1 MEPDGG
7 SGTGTTRRSAT
18 RRETDLV
25 ASFVDRVPE
34 APGVLE
40 IEGEAGIGKTTL
52 WSEGVA
58 RAQRA
63 GFHVAVSR
71 VAQAESTLSFAAL
84 GDLFHD
90 VPEDVLALLPPPQRR
105 ALEVA
110 LLRREADERALD
122 ARAVAMACSTAL
134 RLLADE
140 GPVLLAVDDVQWL
153 DEPSA
158 RTLSFVLRRL
168 HDERVGVLLT
178 SRDGAELTDPL
189 SLEQTVPPDRLHR
202 LSVGRLP
209 VQLLGPLLRERLDV
223 TLPRP
228 LVLRIHTAAAGNPFA
243 CLEIA
248 REVVRQGAPEPGEPL
263 PLSESTV
270 HLLERR
276 LEALPEPTITA
287 LRVAATTSR
296 PTVALVGLAMADEG
310 DRVAD
315 ALVVAE
321 EAGLVTVQNGD
332 IRFVHPLFASGV
344 AATIPA
350 AERRD
355 IHGRIARHH
364 TDPEQRARHLALSDA
379 DAAAETA
386 DALEEAARHGRH
398 RGAASTA
405 SELAVLALE
414 HTPAADTP
422 AQLRRRVLASTFAF
436 DSGDAPL
443 AHRLLES
450 AIDSMPPGPERALV
464 LNQVCEISWQDT
476 RRVER
481 FANQALAEAGETPDA
496 AAWALTSLAW
506 VCFYPG
512 DLAGATRHT
521 AAVWQVISE
530 VPDPQIRA
538 DALVLRAVVAFAAG
552 QPYQDELDEAVV
564 LQGVV
569 ESGESTV
576 GEVIYSA
583 ARVIWGLLDLWR
595 GDLDA
600 ARGHLEKELQAYE
613 ERGRYVARDELL
625 SYLAQVTCR
634 AGDWEAA
641 EGYITECLDVG
652 EEAGHLLGRGQNL
665 VPKAWLAALRGDL
678 DRARADA
685 SEGLALSLQY
695 DDLLAVANNRGV
707 LGFVELSDGAPERA
721 LPYLRP
727 AVEFLRASGV
737 AHPGMVPFVA
747 DAQEALIVTGHLDE
761 ALAIQEDDRLTGR
774 LTNGP
779 GSAARSARTAALL
792 RAAAGDLP
800 TALSLA
806 REAVT
811 LPTPFAFDRA
821 RSLLVKGEIERRAK
835 RRAQARTDLTEALA
849 AFEHLGASMW
859 AERTRGELAR
869 VTSGV
874 AGTDLT
880 PTEARLAEL
889 VVEGKTNREAAG
901 ILFVTVKTV
910 EANLSRIYRKLG
922 VRSRAELVRLLVAA
936 ARDPQA

>member
-7 SGTGTTRRSAT
+7 SGAGIRRSGS
-18 RRETDLV
+18 RREADLV
-25 ASFVDRVPE
+25 ASFVDRVAE
-34 APGVLE
+34 APGVLV

-52 WSEGVA
+52 WSDGVA

-90 VPEDVLALLPPPQRR
+90 VPEQVLALLPPPQRR

-134 RLLADE
+134 GLLADE

-168 HDERVGVLLT
+168 HGERVGVLLT
-178 SRDGAELTDPL
+178 RRDGAERADPL
-189 SLEQTVPPDRLHR
+189 NLEQTVPPGRLHR
-202 LSVGRLP
+202 LAVGRLP
-209 VQLLGPLLRERLDV
+209 VQLLGPLLRERLDL

-228 LVLRIHTAAAGNPFA
+228 LVQRIHAAAGGNPFA

-248 REVVRQGAPEPGEPL
+248 REVMRRGAPNPGEPL
-263 PLSESTV
+263 PLSEGTL

-276 LEALPEPTITA
+276 LEALPEPTIAA
-287 LRVAATTSR
+287 LRVAATASR
-296 PTVALVGLAMADEG
+296 PTVGLVGLALDDETG

-315 ALVVAE
+315 ALAVAE
-321 EAGLVTVQNGD
+321 TAGLVTVRSGD
-332 IRFVHPLFASGV
+332 IRFAHPLFASGV

-350 AERRD
+350 GERRD

-364 TDPEQRARHLALSDA
+364 TDPEQRARHLALSDVNA
-379 DAAAETA
+379 VAETA
-386 DALEEAARHGRH
+386 DALEEAARHARH

-436 DSGDAPL
+436 DSGDGPL
-443 AHRLLES
+443 AHRLLEA
-450 AIDSMPPGPERALV
+450 AIHSMPPGPERALV

-476 RRVER
+476 GRVER
-481 FANQALAEAGETPDA
+481 FAKQALAEAGDSPDA

-506 VCFYPG
+506 VCFYRG

-521 AAVWQVISE
+521 AAAWEVVSA
-530 VPDPQIRA
+530 VPDAQIRA
-538 DALVLRAVVAFAAG
+538 DALVLRAAMAFAAG
-552 QPYQDELDEAVV
+552 LPYQDELDEAVV

-583 ARVIWGLLDLWR
+583 ARVMWGLLDLWR

-641 EGYITECLDVG
+641 ERFVTECLEVG

-665 VPKAWLAALRGDL
+665 VPRAWLAALRGDL
-678 DRARADA
+678 DQARADA
-685 SEGLALSLQY
+685 QEGLELSLQY

-707 LGFVELSDGAPERA
+707 LGFVELTDRAPARA
-721 LPYLRP
+721 LPHLRQ
-727 AVEFLRASGV
+727 AVEFLRSSGV
-737 AHPGMVPFVA
+737 VHPGMVPFVA
-747 DAQEALIVTGHLDE
+747 DAQEALILTGHLDE

-774 LTNGP
+774 LTDGP

-792 RAAAGDLP
+792 SAAAGDLP
-800 TALSLA
+800 TALDLA
-806 REAVT
+806 HQAVT
-811 LPTPFAFDRA
+811 LPSPFAFDRA

-835 RRAQARTDLTEALA
+835 RRAQARADLTEALA
-849 AFEHLGASMW
+849 AFERLGARIW

-874 AGTDLT
+874 AGTELS
-880 PTEARLAEL
+880 PTEARLTEL
-889 VVEGKTNREAAG
+889 VIEGKTNREAAA

-922 VRSRAELVRLLVAA
+922 VRSRAELVRLLVG